1 MSRHDAAIF
10 VFFKNRTCMV
20 QCMPNTP
27 ISRNTVYLVGYWD
40 KKMIVRILIM
50 LMKNMLDK

>member
-1 MSRHDAAIF
+1 MSGHDAAIL

-27 ISRNTVYLVGYWD
+27 ISRNTVYLVGYWE
-40 KKMIVRILIM
+40 KKMIVLILIL
-50 LMKNMLDK
+50 LMKKMLDK

>member
-1 MSRHDAAIF
+1 MSGHDAAIL

-40 KKMIVRILIM
+40 KKMIVLILRM
-50 LMKNMLDK
+50 LTKDMHDK